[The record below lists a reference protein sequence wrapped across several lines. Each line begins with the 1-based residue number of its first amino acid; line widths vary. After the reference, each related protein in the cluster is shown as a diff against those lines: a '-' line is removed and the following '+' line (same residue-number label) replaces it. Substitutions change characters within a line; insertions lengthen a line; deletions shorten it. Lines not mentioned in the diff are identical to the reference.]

1 MDGLAGVV
9 LALLLGMCVCTD
21 IVYRVTEE
29 QSGGMFIGNVALDS
43 NLNLNLSESDYRT
56 LRYSVLASTTDND
69 HQYFTINQ
77 TTGNL
82 YTSSLLDR
90 EVICPYTDQC
100 KLDIEI
106 TAQSAITSYFKKLT
120 IIVYIDDVNDHYPV
134 FLKTSQSLTIPESV
148 LPGTSF
154 TVDGAKDADRST
166 NYGIQSYILYPQD
179 LPFSVNFVKNLDG
192 TSVVRIIVDGT
203 LDRESRDLYEL
214 TLVAKDGGVPPKTA
228 DLSVD
233 VHVTDVNDNAPVL
246 SRKTYNETVREDMPV
261 GSTLLTLSATDLD
274 SGRNGEVRYGISPHQ
289 TETIKNLFFINATSG
304 ELILINP
311 LTYVR
316 GNSYKIIVEVSDR
329 GQQPMTTQTYVI
341 VTVLDSGNNPPEIIL
356 GLLTNGVAKISEY
369 APFGTTVAHVAV
381 VDQDSGHNGIVMCSL
396 DSTIFE
402 LQVLDIN
409 EYRVLV
415 SQALDRE
422 RLARHSVTVSCQD
435 SGTPMLVSN
444 ANFFVEVLDVNDNA
458 PIFHMQTYSASID
471 ENNKIGKEILQV
483 TATDYDEGQNA
494 EVKYRLLHSND
505 TVIQVDAHTGIIRAN
520 AVFDRER
527 MSSFMFKVLAIDG
540 GSPPKSGTTT
550 VSVTVQD
557 VNDEKPQFLENLF
570 IFKRKENRQA
580 GTIVGRLM
588 AMDDDE
594 GDSGRVVFSLAEESP
609 IFSTLPFVVYSDG
622 IIKTTS
628 ELDRERKKF
637 YDFKVMA
644 SDLGR
649 PTLSSTANVKI
660 FIEDEND
667 NSPNIIFPSYTNNTI
682 VISVG
687 TPPGSVIGTVRA
699 QDPDEGLNGEV
710 SYSFDGD
717 NQTSYF
723 RIFSETGDVILQK
736 SVELFAGSVFSLN
749 IIATDQG
756 DPPRSSR
763 QTMKIIIGTT
773 LGSNKNINI
782 IIVVSLVGVTL
793 VLSTGIILVICIIR
807 RIDTNKERSRKPT
820 SDTITSNGLAGVPNN
835 TYGTLNK
842 PVAEVI
848 SELERKRKEVTFAF
862 SPDQQIPSDET
873 YYEDKGHK
881 SVGKQVSYG
890 EHVSQAFLKLQDD
903 NHSETSGETNTSDS
917 GRGLSDDE
925 VHGSRG
931 GSYSKGR
938 VVPKSKPNMEVNV
951 YQNQNT
957 FFPDGREPIS
967 PISLPRFTAYPPYTS
982 NNGRYQG
989 DTGSSYAVHRPLQTF
1004 HFGTKSSSIDD
1015 DSGSTSGIHTMDEDF
1030 TAHLKDS
1037 VI

>member
-1 MDGLAGVV
+1 MGVLTGVV
-9 LALLLGMCVCTD
+9 LSLALLLGTCLCTD
-21 IVYRVTEE
+21 IVYRVPEE

-43 NLNLNLSESDYRT
+43 NLHLNLSDSDYRT
-56 LRYSVLASTTDND
+56 LRYSVLSSSTDNA

-82 YTSSLLDR
+82 YTASLLDR
-90 EVICPYTDQC
+90 EDICPYTDQC

-106 TAQSAITSYFKKLT
+106 TAKSAITSYFKKL
-120 IIVYIDDVNDHYPV
+120 ILLVYIDDVNDNYPI
-134 FLKTSQSLTIPESV
+134 FDRDSQTISIPESV
-148 LPGTSF
+148 LPGTSY
-154 TVDGAKDADRST
+154 TLDGAKDADRSA
-166 NYGIQSYILYPQD
+166 NYGIHNYTLYPQD
-179 LPFSVNFVKNLDG
+179 LPFSVSFVKNLDG
-192 TSVVRIIVDGT
+192 TSVVRIIVDGA
-203 LDRESRDLYEL
+203 LDRELRERYAL
-214 TLVAKDGGVPPKTA
+214 TLVAKDGGVPAKTA
-228 DLSVD
+228 DLAVH
-233 VHVTDVNDNAPVL
+233 VHVTDVNDNAPML
-246 SRKTYNETVREDMPV
+246 SRTTYNFTVQEDIPV
-261 GSTLLTLSATDLD
+261 GSTILTLYATDLD
-274 SGRNGEVRYGISPHQ
+274 SGRNGEVRYRLSPHQ
-289 TETIKNLFFINATSG
+289 TEEIKNLFFINATSG

-316 GNSYKIIVEVSDR
+316 GSSYKIIVEVGDR

-341 VTVLDSGNNPPEIIL
+341 ITVLDSSNNPPEIVL
-356 GLLTNGVAKISEY
+356 GLLTNGVARISEY

-381 VDQDSGHNGIVMCSL
+381 LDQDSGHNGIVMCSL

-402 LQVLDIN
+402 LQVLDVN

-422 RLARHSVTVSCQD
+422 QVARHSITVTCQD

-444 ANFFVEVLDVNDNA
+444 ANFFVDVLDVNDNP
-458 PIFHMQTYSASID
+458 PIFLMQTYSASVK
-471 ENNKIGKEILQV
+471 ENNKVGKEILQV
-483 TATDYDEGQNA
+483 SATDYDEGQNA

-505 TVIQVDAHTGIIRAN
+505 TVIQVDTYTGMIRAN

-540 GSPPKSGTTT
+540 GSPPKSGTAT
-550 VSVTVQD
+550 VSVTVED

-687 TPPGSVIGTVRA
+687 TPPGSVVGTVRA

-723 RIFSETGDVILQK
+723 RMFSETGDVILQK

-756 DPPRSSR
+756 DPPRRSR
-763 QTMKIIIGTT
+763 QTLKIIIGTSV
-773 LGSNKNINI
+773 GANENINI

-807 RIDTNKERSRKPT
+807 RIDTNKDRSRKPT
-820 SDTITSNGLAGVPNN
+820 SDPVMANGLAGVPNN

-862 SPDQQIPSDET
+862 SPDQQIPTDET
-873 YYEDKGHK
+873 YYEEKGHRPI
-881 SVGKQVSYG
+881 GKQSSYG

-925 VHGSRG
+925 VHGSRV
-931 GSYSKGR
+931 GSYI
-938 VVPKSKPNMEVNV
+938 VPKTKPNMEVNI
-951 YQNQNT
+951 YQNQHT
-957 FFPDGREPIS
+957 FFPEGREPIS
-967 PISLPRFTAYPPYTS
+967 PIQLPRFTAYPPYAP

-989 DTGSSYAVHRPLQTF
+989 ETGSSYAVHRPLQTF
-1004 HFGTKSSSIDD
+1004 HFGTKTSSLED